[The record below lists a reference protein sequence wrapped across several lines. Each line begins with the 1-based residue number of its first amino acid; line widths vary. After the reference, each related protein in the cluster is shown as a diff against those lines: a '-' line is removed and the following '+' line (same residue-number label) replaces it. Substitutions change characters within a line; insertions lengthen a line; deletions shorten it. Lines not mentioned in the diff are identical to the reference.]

1 MHRVFHFVGL
11 GSNPRPIFGG
21 QLAHAPQHGG
31 DFAFFAQEGNAQL
44 LDRVEVRGLADRA
57 LGFGLQL
64 AQLGFEVADLGG
76 SHG

>member
-1 MHRVFHFVGL
+1 MA
-11 GSNPRPIFGG
+11 PRTAEILP
-21 QLAHAPQHGG
+21 
-31 DFAFFAQEGNAQL
+31 FFAQEGNAQL
-44 LDRVEVRGLADRA
+44 LDRVEVGRFADCA